1 MDNLLFFRDDVLIK
15 EKRSGMKNI
24 KYLLKNAGKWNV
36 IIFVLVQIVSSCVV
50 AGVALLLSALL
61 NTVSE
66 VIISGDI
73 ARLLQFIGL
82 CCIYAIA
89 TGVLFIVL
97 GYVRVRLVCDSVIKM
112 RNSAVEAYLSRKN
125 TEDMNENSAE
135 FLSLLSQNMDTIEKD
150 WLNGLLDAFAS
161 CCEIIIA
168 SLLLLY
174 INPIVAVISILVMA
188 IPTIIPGVFTKQ
200 LTHCQEEIVKNTV
213 LYNGQIRD
221 ISLGFDV
228 IRSFHK
234 ENNFTNRHLR
244 VAQQLEGKKAH
255 LSEVTSLISGLV
267 TAISVSSQFI
277 IMGITGIFAVQGF
290 VSLGSVVAV
299 TQLSGQVIAP
309 ASTFASLLGKVKAA
323 YPVLKAVICDD
334 EETPFDNKE
343 RHYDVEHEIELKNV
357 TYKYPDSISGVSK
370 ISACFK
376 AGRKYAIIGKS
387 GSGKST
393 LLKLISGQIKP
404 QSGDI
409 LIDGSKDILC
419 DPAMIHQNVYLFDD
433 TLKNNITLGSSYSSE
448 QIGEVIK
455 KSGLSEV
462 VAALPKGL
470 DTPVEENGKR
480 FSGGERQRIAI
491 ARALLYGKKLLLV
504 DEATSALDTRMATEV
519 ENNLLSLSGVTMI
532 EVTHHLNIAQQSK
545 YDAVFEMT
553 PSGLVEIKQ

>member
-1 MDNLLFFRDDVLIK
+1 
-15 EKRSGMKNI
+15 MKNI

-89 TGVLFIVL
+89 TGIIFTLL
-97 GYVRVRLVCDSVIKM
+97 GYVRARLVCDSVIKM
-112 RNSAVEAYLSRKN
+112 RNSAVKAYLSRKN

-188 IPTIIPGVFTKQ
+188 IPTIIPGVFSKKLAQ
-200 LTHCQEEIVKNTV
+200 SQEEIVKNTV
-213 LYNGQIRD
+213 SYNGQIRD

-228 IRSFHK
+228 IKSFHK
-234 ENNFTNRHLR
+234 ESNFTDRHLLA
-244 VAQQLEGKKAH
+244 AQGLEGKKAH
-255 LSEVTSLISGLV
+255 LSEITALMSGLV
-267 TAISVSSQFI
+267 TTISVSSQFI
-277 IMGITGIFAVQGF
+277 IMGITGIFAVQGL

-299 TQLSGQVIAP
+299 TQLSGQVITP

-323 YPVLKAVICDD
+323 YPVLKIVMRDD
-334 EETPFDNKE
+334 EETSLDDKA
-343 RHYDVEHEIELKNV
+343 RYRDIKHEIELKNV
-357 TYKYPDSISGVSK
+357 TYRYPGSISGVSN
-370 ISACFK
+370 ISAHFEVGK
-376 AGRKYAIIGKS
+376 KYAIIGKS

-404 QSGDI
+404 QGGNI
-409 LIDGSKDILC
+409 LIDGLKNISC
-419 DPAMIHQNVYLFDD
+419 NPAVIHQNVYLFDD
-433 TLKNNITLGSSYSSE
+433 TLKNNITFGSSYKDE
-448 QIGEVIK
+448 QIDEVIK

-470 DTPVEENGKR
+470 DTLVEENGKR

-504 DEATSALDTRMATEV
+504 DEATSALDARMASEV

-532 EVTHHLNIAQQSK
+532 EITHHLNIAQQSK

>member
-1 MDNLLFFRDDVLIK
+1 M
-15 EKRSGMKNI
+15 ENI
-24 KYLLKNAGKWNV
+24 IYLLKNAGKRNV
-36 IIFVLVQIVSSCVV
+36 AIFVLVQIVSSCVV

-73 ARLLQFIGL
+73 TRLLKLIGL
-82 CCIYAIA
+82 CCIYAIV
-89 TGVLFIVL
+89 TGILLIL
-97 GYVRVRLVCDSVIKM
+97 QGYVRARLVRDTVIKM
-112 RNSAVEAYLSRKN
+112 RNSAVEAYLRRKD
-125 TEDMNENSAE
+125 TFDIHENSAE

-150 WLNGLLDAFAS
+150 WLGGLLDAFAS
-161 CCEIIIA
+161 CCEITIA

-188 IPTIIPGVFTKQ
+188 IPTIIPGVFT
-200 LTHCQEEIVKNTV
+200 
-213 LYNGQIRD
+213 
-221 ISLGFDV
+221 
-228 IRSFHK
+228 
-234 ENNFTNRHLR
+234 NRHLL

-323 YPVLKAVICDD
+323 YPVLKSVIRDD

-343 RHYDVEHEIELKNV
+343 RHYDAEREIELKNV

-370 ISACFK
+370 ISARFE

-404 QSGDI
+404 QGGDI
-409 LIDGSKDILC
+409 LIDDSRDISC
-419 DPAMIHQNVYLFDD
+419 NPAMIHQNVYLFDD
-433 TLKNNITLGSSYSSE
+433 TLKNNITLGGSYTDE

-491 ARALLYGKKLLLV
+491 ARALLYGKKLILV
-504 DEATSALDTRMATEV
+504 DEATSALDARMATEV
-519 ENNLLSLSGVTMI
+519 ENNLLSLSGVTII
-532 EVTHHLNIAQQSK
+532 EVTHHLNVAQQSK

>member
-24 KYLLKNAGKWNV
+24 KYFLKNVGKRNA

-50 AGVALLLSALL
+50 AGVALLLSSLL

-73 ARLLQFIGL
+73 ARLLKFIGL

-89 TGVLFIVL
+89 TGILL
-97 GYVRVRLVCDSVIKM
+97 MLQGYVRAHLVCDTLIKM
-112 RNSAVEAYLSRKN
+112 RDSAVKAYLRRKD
-125 TEDMNENSAE
+125 TVDINENSAE

-150 WLNGLLDAFAS
+150 WLGGLLDAFAS
-161 CCEIIIA
+161 CCEITIA

-213 LYNGQIRD
+213 SYNGQIRD

-343 RHYDVEHEIELKNV
+343 RHYDAEREIELKNV

-370 ISACFK
+370 ISARFE
-376 AGRKYAIIGKS
+376 AGKKYAIIGKS

-393 LLKLISGQIKP
+393 LLKLISGQIEP
-404 QSGDI
+404 QDGDI
-409 LIDGSKDILC
+409 LIDGSRDILC

-433 TLKNNITLGSSYSSE
+433 TLKNNITLGSSYSDD
-448 QIGEVIK
+448 QIGEAIK
-455 KSGLSEV
+455 KSGLLEV

-504 DEATSALDTRMATEV
+504 DEATSALDTRMATEI

-532 EVTHHLNIAQQSK
+532 EVTHHLNVEQQSK

>member
-1 MDNLLFFRDDVLIK
+1 
-15 EKRSGMKNI
+15 MKNI

-66 VIISGDI
+66 VIISGNI

-97 GYVRVRLVCDSVIKM
+97 GYVRARLVCDSVIKM
-112 RNSAVEAYLSRKN
+112 RNSAVRAYLSRKN

-188 IPTIIPGVFTKQ
+188 IPTIIPGVFSKKLAQ
-200 LTHCQEEIVKNTV
+200 SQEEIVKNTV
-213 LYNGQIRD
+213 SYNGQIRD
-221 ISLGFDV
+221 ISLGVDV
-228 IRSFHK
+228 IKSFHK
-234 ENNFTNRHLR
+234 ESNFTNQHLLA
-244 VAQQLEGKKAH
+244 AQRLEGKKAH
-255 LSEVTSLISGLV
+255 LSEITALISGFV
-267 TAISVSSQFI
+267 TTISVSSQFI
-277 IMGITGIFAVQGF
+277 IMGITGIFAVQGL

-299 TQLSGQVIAP
+299 TQLSGQVITP

-323 YPVLKAVICDD
+323 YPVLKIVMRDD
-334 EETPFDNKE
+334 EETPLDNKA
-343 RHYDVEHEIELKNV
+343 RYYDIKQEIELKNV
-357 TYKYPDSISGVSK
+357 TYRYPGSTSGVSK
-370 ISACFK
+370 ISACFE
-376 AGRKYAIIGKS
+376 AGKKYAIIGKS

-404 QSGDI
+404 QGGDI
-409 LIDGSKDILC
+409 LIDGLKNISC
-419 DPAMIHQNVYLFDD
+419 NPAIIHQHVYLFDD
-433 TLKNNITLGSSYSSE
+433 TLKNNITFGNSYKDE
-448 QIGEVIK
+448 QIDEVIK

-470 DTPVEENGKR
+470 DTLVEENGKR

-504 DEATSALDTRMATEV
+504 DEATSALDACMASEV

-532 EVTHHLNIAQQSK
+532 EITHHLNIARQSK

-553 PSGLVEIKQ
+553 PSGLLKRK

>member
-1 MDNLLFFRDDVLIK
+1 
-15 EKRSGMKNI
+15 MKNI
-24 KYLLKNAGKWNV
+24 KYFLKNVGKRNA

-50 AGVALLLSALL
+50 AGVALLLSSLL

-73 ARLLQFIGL
+73 ARLLKFIGL

-89 TGVLFIVL
+89 TGILL
-97 GYVRVRLVCDSVIKM
+97 MLQGYVRAHLVCDTLIKM
-112 RNSAVEAYLSRKN
+112 RNSAVKAYLRRKDTADIN
-125 TEDMNENSAE
+125 DNSAE

-150 WLNGLLDAFAS
+150 WLGGLLDAFAS
-161 CCEIIIA
+161 CCEITIA

-213 LYNGQIRD
+213 SYNGQIRD
-221 ISLGFDV
+221 ISLGIEV

-234 ENNFTNRHLR
+234 ENNFTNRHLMI
-244 VAQQLEGKKAH
+244 AQQLEGKKAH

-277 IMGITGIFAVQGF
+277 IMGITGIFAVQGL

-299 TQLSGQVIAP
+299 TQLSGQVITP

-323 YPVLKAVICDD
+323 YPVLKIVMRDD
-334 EETPFDNKE
+334 EEIQLDNKA
-343 RHYDVEHEIELKNV
+343 RYYDIKQEIELKNV
-357 TYKYPDSISGVSK
+357 TYRYPDSTSGVSK
-370 ISACFK
+370 ISACFE
-376 AGRKYAIIGKS
+376 AGKKYAIIGKS

-404 QSGDI
+404 QGGDI
-409 LIDGSKDILC
+409 LIDGLKNISCNPTI
-419 DPAMIHQNVYLFDD
+419 IHQHVYLFDD
-433 TLKNNITLGSSYSSE
+433 TLKNNITFGSSYRDE
-448 QIGEVIK
+448 QIDEVIK

-470 DTPVEENGKR
+470 DTLVEENGKR

-504 DEATSALDTRMATEV
+504 DEATSALDACMASEV

>member
-50 AGVALLLSALL
+50 AGVALLLSTLL

-73 ARLLQFIGL
+73 SRLLQFIGL

-89 TGVLFIVL
+89 TGILLMIL
-97 GYVRVRLVCDSVIKM
+97 GYVRARLVCDSVIKM
-112 RNSAVEAYLSRKN
+112 RNSAVKAYLRRKD
-125 TEDMNENSAE
+125 TADINENSAE

-150 WLNGLLDAFAS
+150 WLGGLLDAFAS
-161 CCEIIIA
+161 CCEITIA
-168 SLLLLY
+168 SLLLLC

-213 LYNGQIRD
+213 SYNGQIRD
-221 ISLGFDV
+221 ISLGIEV

-234 ENNFTNRHLR
+234 ENNFTNRHLM

-267 TAISVSSQFI
+267 TTISVSSQFI
-277 IMGITGIFAVQGF
+277 IMGITGIFAVQGL

-334 EETPFDNKE
+334 EETPLDNKA
-343 RHYDVEHEIELKNV
+343 RYYDIKQEIELKNV
-357 TYKYPDSISGVSK
+357 TYRYPDSTSGVSK
-370 ISACFK
+370 ISARFE
-376 AGRKYAIIGKS
+376 AGKKYAIIGKS

-433 TLKNNITLGSSYSSE
+433 TLENNITLGSSYSSE

-462 VAALPKGL
+462 VTALPKGL

-519 ENNLLSLSGVTMI
+519 ENNLLSLSGVIMI
-532 EVTHHLNIAQQSK
+532 EITHHLNIAQQSK

-553 PSGLVEIKQ
+553 LSGLVEIKQ

>member
-1 MDNLLFFRDDVLIK
+1 
-15 EKRSGMKNI
+15 MKNI

-50 AGVALLLSALL
+50 AGVALLLSSLL

-73 ARLLQFIGL
+73 ARLLKFIGL

-89 TGVLFIVL
+89 TGILL
-97 GYVRVRLVCDSVIKM
+97 MLQGYVRAHLVCDTLIKM
-112 RNSAVEAYLSRKN
+112 RDSAVKAYLRRKD
-125 TEDMNENSAE
+125 TVDINENSAE

-188 IPTIIPGVFTKQ
+188 IPTIIPGVLSKKLAQ
-200 LTHCQEEIVKNTV
+200 SQEEIVKNTV
-213 LYNGQIRD
+213 SYNGQIRD
-221 ISLGFDV
+221 ISLGVDV

-267 TAISVSSQFI
+267 TTISVSSQFI
-277 IMGITGIFAVQGF
+277 IMGITGIFAVQGL

-299 TQLSGQVIAP
+299 TQLSGQVITP

-323 YPVLKAVICDD
+323 YPVLKIVMRDD
-334 EETPFDNKE
+334 EETPLDNKA
-343 RHYDVEHEIELKNV
+343 RYYDIKQEIELKNV
-357 TYKYPDSISGVSK
+357 TYRYPDSISGVSK
-370 ISACFK
+370 ISARFE
-376 AGRKYAIIGKS
+376 AGKKYAIIGKS

-404 QSGDI
+404 QGGDI
-409 LIDGSKDILC
+409 LIDGLKNISC
-419 DPAMIHQNVYLFDD
+419 NPAIIHQHVYLFDD
-433 TLKNNITLGSSYSSE
+433 TLKNNITFGSPYKDE
-448 QIGEVIK
+448 QIDEVIK
-455 KSGLSEV
+455 KTGLSEV

-470 DTPVEENGKR
+470 DTLVEENGKR

-504 DEATSALDTRMATEV
+504 DEATSALDTRMATEI

-532 EVTHHLNIAQQSK
+532 EVTHHLNVVQQSK

-553 PSGLVEIKQ
+553 PGGLLKRE

>member
-1 MDNLLFFRDDVLIK
+1 
-15 EKRSGMKNI
+15 MKNI
-24 KYLLKNAGKWNV
+24 KHLLKNAGKRNV

-50 AGVALLLSALL
+50 AGVALLLSSLL

-73 ARLLQFIGL
+73 ARLLTFIGL

-89 TGVLFIVL
+89 TGILL
-97 GYVRVRLVCDSVIKM
+97 MLQGYVRARLVRDTVIKM
-112 RNSAVEAYLSRKN
+112 RNSAVKAYLRRN
-125 TEDMNENSAE
+125 DAVNMNENSAE
-135 FLSLLSQNMDTIEKD
+135 FFSLLSQNMDTIEKD
-150 WLNGLLDAFAS
+150 WLGGLLDAFAS
-161 CCEIIIA
+161 CCEITIA

-213 LYNGQIRD
+213 SYNGQIRD

-234 ENNFTNRHLR
+234 ENNFTNRHLL

-255 LSEVTSLISGLV
+255 LSEVTSLISGFV

-334 EETPFDNKE
+334 EEIPFDNKE

-357 TYKYPDSISGVSK
+357 TYKYPDSISGLSK

-404 QSGDI
+404 QSGAI

-532 EVTHHLNIAQQSK
+532 EVTHHLNVAQQSK

-553 PSGLVEIKQ
+553 PSGLVEIKR

>member
-1 MDNLLFFRDDVLIK
+1 MDGLLLFRDDVLVK
-15 EKRSGMKNI
+15 KKRSGMKNI
-24 KYLLKNAGKWNV
+24 KYLLNNAGKWNV

-50 AGVALLLSALL
+50 AGVALLLSSLL

-73 ARLLQFIGL
+73 ARLLKFIGL

-89 TGVLFIVL
+89 TGILL
-97 GYVRVRLVCDSVIKM
+97 MLQGYVRAHLVCDTLIKM
-112 RNSAVEAYLSRKN
+112 RDSAVKAYLRRKD
-125 TEDMNENSAE
+125 TVDINENSAE

-150 WLNGLLDAFAS
+150 WLGGLLDAFAS

-213 LYNGQIRD
+213 SYNGQIRD

-244 VAQQLEGKKAH
+244 IAQQLEGKKAH

-277 IMGITGIFAVQGF
+277 IMGITGIFAVQGL

-299 TQLSGQVIAP
+299 TQLSGQVITP

-323 YPVLKAVICDD
+323 YPVLKIVMRDD

-343 RHYDVEHEIELKNV
+343 RRYGVEHEIELKNV

-404 QSGDI
+404 QGGDI
-409 LIDGSKDILC
+409 LIDSSRDISC
-419 DPAMIHQNVYLFDD
+419 DLAMIHQNVYLFDD
-433 TLKNNITLGSSYSSE
+433 TLKNNITFGSSYKDE
-448 QIGEVIK
+448 RIDEVIK

-470 DTPVEENGKR
+470 ETLVEENGKR

-504 DEATSALDTRMATEV
+504 DEATSALDTHMATEI

-532 EVTHHLNIAQQSK
+532 EVTHHLNVAQQSK

>member
-1 MDNLLFFRDDVLIK
+1 
-15 EKRSGMKNI
+15 MKNI
-24 KYLLKNAGKWNV
+24 KYFLKNVGKRNA

-50 AGVALLLSALL
+50 AGVALLLSSLL

-73 ARLLQFIGL
+73 ARLLKFIGL

-89 TGVLFIVL
+89 TGILL
-97 GYVRVRLVCDSVIKM
+97 MLQGYVRAHLVRDTVIKM
-112 RNSAVEAYLSRKN
+112 RDSAVKAYLRRKD
-125 TEDMNENSAE
+125 TVDINENSAE

-150 WLNGLLDAFAS
+150 WLGGLLDAFAS
-161 CCEIIIA
+161 CCEITIA

-174 INPIVAVISILVMA
+174 INPVVAVISILVMA

-213 LYNGQIRD
+213 SYNGQIRD

-234 ENNFTNRHLR
+234 ESNFTNRHLM

-255 LSEVTSLISGLV
+255 LSEVTSLISGLI

-323 YPVLKAVICDD
+323 YPVLKAVIRDD

-343 RHYDVEHEIELKNV
+343 RCYDAEREIELKNV

-370 ISACFK
+370 ISARFE

-393 LLKLISGQIKP
+393 LLKLISGQIEP
-404 QSGDI
+404 HDGDI
-409 LIDGSKDILC
+409 LIDGSRDILC

-433 TLKNNITLGSSYSSE
+433 TLKNNITLGSSYSDDCYC
-448 QIGEVIK
+448 
-455 KSGLSEV
+455 
-462 VAALPKGL
+462 A
-470 DTPVEENGKR
+470 
-480 FSGGERQRIAI
+480 
-491 ARALLYGKKLLLV
+491 
-504 DEATSALDTRMATEV
+504 
-519 ENNLLSLSGVTMI
+519 SLTVWK
-532 EVTHHLNIAQQSK
+532 EVTAC
-545 YDAVFEMT
+545 
-553 PSGLVEIKQ
+553 